1 MAAPLSQPAL
11 EPIGE
16 PTLDQPLLQPHSAR
30 LNRLLAAL
38 PDADFA
44 DLSAH
49 LERVTLR
56 LGESIYEPGG
66 RLPYAVFPIQ
76 SIVSL
81 HYVTE
86 TGASAETAAVG
97 NEGMV
102 GLAIFMGGDTTA
114 SSARV
119 LVAGDAYRLPA
130 GQLRLAFERIAG
142 LRLLLLRHA
151 QSLIAQIAQVAAC
164 NRHHPIEQQFCR
176 WLLSTLDRAPTGD
189 LVMTQEL
196 VSHTLGVR
204 RESITEA
211 AKRLQQAG
219 VISYRRGHISV
230 LDRAGLEQRACEC
243 YGVVR
248 REQGWLMRAQPAAS

>member
-1 MAAPLSQPAL
+1 MAATTHQQAVLQPAV
-11 EPIGE
+11 PVQ
-16 PTLDQPLLQPHSAR
+16 PTVPVQPHGAR
-30 LNRLLAAL
+30 LNQLLGAL
-38 PDADFA
+38 PDADFNSLA
-44 DLSAH
+44 GH
-49 LERVTLR
+49 LECVALR
-56 LGESIYEPGG
+56 RGESIYEPGG
-66 RLPYAVFPIQ
+66 RLSYAIFPTT

-97 NEGMV
+97 KEGMV
-102 GLAIFMGGDTTA
+102 GLALFMGGDTTA

-119 LVAGDAYRLPA
+119 LVAGAAYRLPA
-130 GQLRLAFERIAG
+130 GQLRLAFERAG
-142 LRLLLLRHA
+142 SLRLLLLRHA
-151 QSLIAQIAQVAAC
+151 QSLMAQIAQVAAC
-164 NRHHPIEQQFCR
+164 NRHHPIEQQFSR
-176 WLLSTLDRAPTGD
+176 WLLCALDRAPTGD

-219 VISYRRGHISV
+219 VIQYRRGHISV

-243 YGVVR
+243 YAALR
-248 REQGWLMRAQPAAS
+248 REQGWLMSAAPAD